1 MPGSRTILSAA
12 AIAAACLLN
21 VATARGQAERPPM
34 AEEVFKNV
42 QILKGIPVKE
52 FMGTMGFFSA
62 ATGMNCTQC
71 HIEESGGNWARYAD
85 DTDLKRTARRMI
97 AMVNSIN
104 QSWFRGQ
111 RVVTCYSCH
120 RGGARPMVIPDLAE
134 QYSEPVLRV
143 PDEIQR
149 DFQGVPSATQ
159 ILDKYVQ
166 AVGGMQRLSS
176 LTSFVAKGD
185 FEGYDDFNKYPVE
198 IYAKAP
204 GLRTTIAHGV
214 YGDSTAT
221 YDGRNGWVA
230 APESVTPVPVLPLT
244 GGDLEGARVEA
255 ELAFPGRLKQILTEW
270 RVGAPFTI
278 ADREVYVV
286 QGKLA
291 PGGLPVKLFFD
302 QESGLLVRLV
312 HYADTAVG
320 RIPTQVDYA
329 DYRDV
334 AGIKM
339 PFKLTTTW
347 TDGRSIIELRSVE
360 LNASIDAAK
369 FAKPAP
375 PGPPLK

>member
-1 MPGSRTILSAA
+1 MPGSRIAL
-12 AIAAACLLN
+12 AITAVCLLGT
-21 VATARGQAERPPM
+21 ATARGQAGPM

-42 QILKGIPVKE
+42 EVLKGIPVKE

-62 ATGMNCTQC
+62 ATGMNCIQC
-71 HIEESGGNWARYAD
+71 HVEESAGNWARYAD
-85 DTDLKRTARRMI
+85 DTDLKRTARRMM

-120 RGGARPMVIPDLAE
+120 RGGARPMVIPDLTE
-134 QYSEPVLRV
+134 QYSDPILRV
-143 PDEIQR
+143 PDEILR
-149 DFQGVPSATQ
+149 DVEGAPSATQ

-166 AVGGMQRLSS
+166 AVGGMQRLAT
-176 LTSFVAKGD
+176 LTSFVGKGD
-185 FEGYDDFNKYPVE
+185 FEGYDDFDKYPVE

-204 GLRTTIAHGV
+204 DQRTTISHGV
-214 YGDSTAT
+214 YGDSTST

-230 APESVTPVPVLPLT
+230 APDAVTPVPILPLT
-244 GGDLEGARVEA
+244 KGDLDGARVEA
-255 ELAFPGRLKQILTEW
+255 ELAFPARLKQTLTEW
-270 RVGAPFTI
+270 RVGPPFTI
-278 ADREVYVV
+278 DDREVYVV
-286 QGKLA
+286 QGKLSA
-291 PGGLPVKLFFD
+291 GGLPIKLFFD

-312 HYADTAVG
+312 YYADTAVG

-334 AGIKM
+334 SGIKM
-339 PFKLTTTW
+339 PFKLTRTW

-375 PGPPLK
+375 PGTPLRSAPR

>member
-42 QILKGIPVKE
+42 QMLKGIPVKE

-120 RGGARPMVIPDLAE
+120 RGGAKPMVIPDLAE

-176 LTSFVAKGD
+176 LTSFV
-185 FEGYDDFNKYPVE
+185 
-198 IYAKAP
+198 
-204 GLRTTIAHGV
+204 
-214 YGDSTAT
+214 
-221 YDGRNGWVA
+221 
-230 APESVTPVPVLPLT
+230 
-244 GGDLEGARVEA
+244 
-255 ELAFPGRLKQILTEW
+255 
-270 RVGAPFTI
+270 
-278 ADREVYVV
+278 
-286 QGKLA
+286 
-291 PGGLPVKLFFD
+291 
-302 QESGLLVRLV
+302 
-312 HYADTAVG
+312 
-320 RIPTQVDYA
+320 
-329 DYRDV
+329 
-334 AGIKM
+334 
-339 PFKLTTTW
+339 
-347 TDGRSIIELRSVE
+347 
-360 LNASIDAAK
+360 
-369 FAKPAP
+369 
-375 PGPPLK
+375 

>member
-1 MPGSRTILSAA
+1 MRRLLSAMI
-12 AIAAACLLN
+12 IAAVCLLG
-21 VATARGQAERPPM
+21 ATAVRGQAERPLM
-34 AEEVFKNV
+34 AEQVFKNV
-42 QILKGIPVKE
+42 QVLKGIPVRE

-71 HIEESGGNWARYAD
+71 HVDESGGNWARYAD
-85 DTDLKRTARRMI
+85 DTELKRTTRRMI
-97 AMVNSIN
+97 GMVNNIN
-104 QSWFRGQ
+104 QSWFRGR

-120 RGGARPMVIPDLAE
+120 RGGARPLVIPDLTE
-134 QYSEPVLRV
+134 QYSEPVVRV
-143 PDEIQR
+143 PDEILR
-149 DFQGVPSATQ
+149 DFDGVPSAAQ

-166 AVGGMQRLSS
+166 AIGGMQRLSG
-176 LTSFVAKGD
+176 LTSYVAKGD
-185 FEGYDDFNKYPVE
+185 FEGYDDFDKYPVE

-320 RIPTQVDYA
+320 PIPTQGGYT
-329 DYRDV
+329 DYRAV
-334 AGIKM
+334 AGINM
-339 PFKLTTTW
+339 PFKPTTPW
-347 TDGRSIIELRSVE
+347 TSGPPVIELGPVE

>member
-1 MPGSRTILSAA
+1 MRRLLSAVI
-12 AIAAACLLN
+12 IAAVWLLG
-21 VATARGQAERPPM
+21 ATAVRGQAEKPLM
-34 AEEVFKNV
+34 AEQVFKNV
-42 QILKGIPVKE
+42 QVLKGIPVRE

-71 HIEESGGNWARYAD
+71 HVEESGGNWARYAD
-85 DTDLKRTARRMI
+85 DTVLKQTTRRMI
-97 AMVNSIN
+97 GMVNNIN
-104 QSWFRGQ
+104 QSWFRGR

-120 RGGARPMVIPDLAE
+120 RGGARPLVIPDLTE
-134 QYSEPVLRV
+134 QYSEPVVRV
-143 PDEIQR
+143 PDEILR
-149 DFQGVPSATQ
+149 DFDGVPPAAQ

-166 AVGGMQRLSS
+166 AIGGMQRLSG
-176 LTSFVAKGD
+176 LTSYVAKGD
-185 FEGYDDFNKYPVE
+185 FEGYDDFDKYPVE

-204 GLRTTIAHGV
+204 GQRTTISHGD
-214 YGDSTAT
+214 YGDTTTT

-230 APESVTPVPVLPLT
+230 APEAVTPVSVLPVT
-244 GGDLEGARVEA
+244 GGDLDGARVEA
-255 ELAFPGRLKQILTEW
+255 ELAFPGRLKQMLTEW

-278 ADREVYVV
+278 DDREVYIV
-286 QGKLA
+286 QGRPA

-302 QESGLLVRLV
+302 RQNGLLVRLV

-320 RIPTQVDYA
+320 RIPTQIDYE

-339 PFKLTTTW
+339 PFKLTRTW

-360 LNASIDAAK
+360 LNVPIEAAK

-375 PGPPLK
+375 PAPPSK

>member
-1 MPGSRTILSAA
+1 MRRLLSAV
-12 AIAAACLLN
+12 IIVVVCLPG
-21 VATARGQAERPPM
+21 ATAVRGQAEKPLM
-34 AEEVFKNV
+34 AEQVFKNV
-42 QILKGIPVKE
+42 QVLKGIPVRE

-71 HIEESGGNWARYAD
+71 HVDESGGNWARYAD
-85 DTDLKRTARRMI
+85 DTELKQTTRRMI
-97 AMVNSIN
+97 GMVNNIN
-104 QSWFRGQ
+104 QSWFRGR

-120 RGGARPMVIPDLAE
+120 RGGARPLVIPDLTE

-143 PDEIQR
+143 PDEILR
-149 DFQGVPSATQ
+149 DFDGVPSAAQ

-166 AVGGMQRLSS
+166 AIGGMQRLSG
-176 LTSFVAKGD
+176 LTSYVAKGD
-185 FEGYDDFNKYPVE
+185 FEGYDDFDKYPVE

-204 GLRTTIAHGV
+204 GQRTTISHGV
-214 YGDSTAT
+214 YGDTTTT

-230 APESVTPVPVLPLT
+230 APEAVTPVSVLPVT
-244 GGDLEGARVEA
+244 GGDLDGARVEA
-255 ELAFPGRLKQILTEW
+255 ELAFPGRLKQMLTEW

-278 ADREVYVV
+278 DDREVYIV
-286 QGKLA
+286 QGRLA

-302 QESGLLVRLV
+302 RQSGLLVRLV

-320 RIPTQVDYA
+320 RIPTQVDYK

-339 PFKLTTTW
+339 PFKLTRTW

-360 LNASIDAAK
+360 LNVPIDAAK

-375 PGPPLK
+375 PAEPSK

>member
-1 MPGSRTILSAA
+1 MRRLLSAVITA
-12 AIAAACLLN
+12 AVCLLG
-21 VATARGQAERPPM
+21 ATAVRGQAEKPLM
-34 AEEVFKNV
+34 AEQVFKNV
-42 QILKGIPVKE
+42 QVLKGIPVRE

-71 HIEESGGNWARYAD
+71 HVDESGGNWARYAD
-85 DTDLKRTARRMI
+85 DTELKQTTRRMI
-97 AMVNSIN
+97 GMVNNIN
-104 QSWFRGQ
+104 QSWFRGR

-120 RGGARPMVIPDLAE
+120 RGGARPLVIPDLTE

-143 PDEIQR
+143 PDEILR
-149 DFQGVPSATQ
+149 DFDGVPSAAQ

-166 AVGGMQRLSS
+166 AIGGMQQLSG
-176 LTSFVAKGD
+176 LTSYVAKGD
-185 FEGYDDFNKYPVE
+185 FEGYDDFDKYPVE

-204 GLRTTIAHGV
+204 GQRTTISHGV
-214 YGDSTAT
+214 YGDTTTT

-230 APESVTPVPVLPLT
+230 APEAVTPVSVLPLT
-244 GGDLEGARVEA
+244 GGDLDGARVEA
-255 ELAFPGRLKQILTEW
+255 ELAFPGRLKQMLTEW

-278 ADREVYVV
+278 DDREVYIV
-286 QGKLA
+286 QGRLA

-302 QESGLLVRLV
+302 RQSGLLVRLV

-320 RIPTQVDYA
+320 RIPTQVDYE

-339 PFKLTTTW
+339 PFKLTRTW

-360 LNASIDAAK
+360 LNVPIDAAK

-375 PGPPLK
+375 PAPPSK

>member
-1 MPGSRTILSAA
+1 MRRLLSAVI
-12 AIAAACLLN
+12 IAVVCLPG
-21 VATARGQAERPPM
+21 ATAVRGQAEKPLM
-34 AEEVFKNV
+34 AEQVFKNV
-42 QILKGIPVKE
+42 QVLKGIPVKE

-71 HIEESGGNWARYAD
+71 HVDESGGNWARYAD
-85 DTDLKRTARRMI
+85 DTELKRTTRRMI
-97 AMVNSIN
+97 GMVNNIN
-104 QSWFRGQ
+104 QSWFRGR

-120 RGGARPMVIPDLAE
+120 RGGAKPLVIPDLTE

-143 PDEIQR
+143 PDEILR
-149 DFQGVPSATQ
+149 DFDGVPSAAQ

-166 AVGGMQRLSS
+166 AIGGMQRLSALS
-176 LTSFVAKGD
+176 SYVAKGD
-185 FEGYDDFNKYPVE
+185 FEGYDDFDKYPVE

-204 GLRTTIAHGV
+204 GQRTTISHGA
-214 YGDSTAT
+214 YGDTTTT

-230 APESVTPVPVLPLT
+230 APESVAPVSVLPLT
-244 GGDLEGARVEA
+244 GGDLDGARVEA
-255 ELAFPGRLKQILTEW
+255 ELAFPWRLKQMLTEW

-278 ADREVYVV
+278 DDREVYIV
-286 QGKLA
+286 QGRLA

-302 QESGLLVRLV
+302 RQSGLLVRLV

-320 RIPTQVDYA
+320 RIPTQVDYE

-339 PFKLTTTW
+339 PFKLTRTW

-360 LNASIDAAK
+360 LNFPIDAAK

-375 PGPPLK
+375 SAPPSK